1 MIIALEEAKYNL
13 ENFRADLK
21 ELGSAIRID
30 ELREKVAAL
39 EATTTAAE
47 VWNDQENSGK
57 VLKEIKRLKDKIE
70 KYEALEAKLETLDAI
85 HQENVRVYRNVQA
98 VVVDETARVRKAVD
112 AANASVKRKAVT
124 SLVFSILSFSFTVLI
139 LIFLILDKV
148 GLF

>member
-1 MIIALEEAKYNL
+1 MAGFMSGLFGPKPKKRVVKEKTAEKAPIIIKEKEPVEFPEIPDYTPELEK
-13 ENFRADLK
+13 
-21 ELGSAIRID
+21 ID
-30 ELREKVAAL
+30 A
-39 EATTTAAE
+39 
-47 VWNDQENSGK
+47 S
-57 VLKEIKRLKDKIE
+57 IK
-70 KYEALEAKLETLDAI
+70 EAKLETLDAI